1 MRRRPV
7 VRTDGGNRQHQFAGG
22 LFLVDCLVQRNAAA
36 GVVRR
41 FGTLCH
47 IAVERQA
54 QRRIRFADCQTPFRN
69 VHDGCRIARRVPIRH
84 FRAVYQWDD

>member
-22 LFLVDCLVQRNAAA
+22 LFLVDSRIQRNVAA
-36 GVVRR
+36 GTVRR

-54 QRRIRFADCQTPFRN
+54 RRRIRFADCQTPFRD
-69 VHDGCRIARRVPIRH
+69 VHAGRRIARRVSVRR
-84 FRAVYQWDD
+84 FRTVHQRYD